1 MRRIFIITI
10 LVLNFTDCGI
20 LGITDPNFKDDIDYD
35 RDAEIEFNPNIVPI
49 VGVTTEEELL
59 KIYDNQVMTKYS
71 YINEYHK
78 NLFEKDIKVKKIYVF
93 DRRVREEVIGE
104 GYVESILVES
114 LFLIVFVDD
123 KGVIAEYLIDNTIR
137 KPGEKDWREGSFAR
151 RDPRTSKDESYF
163 GANIDEACYWLQ
175 RRDRNYKYPLIKIR
189 TLKCPYW
196 EGVPAW

>member
-1 MRRIFIITI
+1 LRRIFIITI

-59 KIYDNQVMTKYS
+59 KMYDNQVMTKYS

-78 NLFEKDIKVKKIYVF
+78 NLFEKDIKVKKKYVF

-104 GYVESILVES
+104 SYVESILVES
-114 LFLIVFVDD
+114 LFLIVFVDEKD
-123 KGVIAEYLIDNTIR
+123 IVVEYLIKHKIR
-137 KPGEKDWREGSFAR
+137 RPEQEEWGIGPYVRFDYRAKQ
-151 RDPRTSKDESYF
+151 DEFYY
-163 GANIDEACYWLQ
+163 GHEIDEACYWLQ